1 MELEKLQQSW
11 EKLSSRLERQGTL
24 HRNELHAIFE
34 NNTTSYA
41 RQTLRNRYLS
51 YLVYLFTLVM
61 IIVTDLHTK
70 PLCWYIVA
78 GALVIDILLAI
89 PMYNLLKRIARF
101 EENIAEQERMILSYK
116 KMFIRN
122 SILMGCFIASI
133 FVAIIIINIT
143 NKPLEVSSYWWLW
156 LGATILLS
164 IVIGKVRFAQ
174 EKEQIDEIQ
183 ERLSQLKEWESED
196 EIQN

>member
-1 MELEKLQQSW
+1 MDLEKLQQSW
-11 EKLSSRLERQGTL
+11 GKLSTRLERQDTL
-24 HRNELHAIFE
+24 HQNELHNIFKSK
-34 NNTTSYA
+34 TTSYA
-41 RQTLRNRYLS
+41 RQTIKNRYLS

-61 IIVTDLHTK
+61 IILTDLHTK

-78 GALVIDILLAI
+78 GTLVIDIILAI

-101 EENIAEQERMILSYK
+101 EENIAEQERMILNYR

-122 SILMGCFIASI
+122 SILVGCFIASI

-143 NKPLEVSSYWWLW
+143 NKPLEVSNYWWLW

-183 ERLSQLKEWESED
+183 QRLTQLKEWESD
-196 EIQN
+196 ER